1 MSNHPNKVH
10 VMRLTSF
17 LLTLAISTGSLS
29 AQASY
34 SLETVAENLNFPW
47 SIAFTP
53 EGDYLVAMR
62 SGVVRRIS
70 AAGEVSPALQGLPAS
85 YVLSQGGYF
94 DITLDPGFTDNQRIY
109 LSFAYGTPELNGTR
123 IVTGRLNGNRVEN
136 VTPIFTVS
144 PLKDTAVHYGGKML
158 FLPDGTLVMTTG
170 DGFEYREAAQDTF
183 NLMGKII
190 RIHSDGSIPAD
201 NPYASNGLGNAA
213 VWSYGHRNP
222 QGLALDKMSG
232 RLYSHE
238 HGAKGGDELNL
249 IKPDT
254 NYGWPAVTKGVN
266 YSGAYVSPLR
276 SAPGIEEPLTY
287 WDPSIGASGLAIY
300 DGDAF
305 PNWRGKLF
313 IGALVDK
320 EVRMLTLSDGRVV
333 DEQAMFGEIGARIR
347 DVRTGPDGMLYLL
360 TDSEQGKVIR
370 VVPVSDPANLSAA
383 MTTEQGQ

>member
-1 MSNHPNKVH
+1 
-10 VMRLTSF
+10 MRFTSLLLT
-17 LLTLAISTGSLS
+17 LTLAIGSLS
-29 AQASY
+29 VQASY
-34 SLETVAENLNFPW
+34 TLETVADDLNYPW
-47 SIAFTP
+47 SIAFLP

-62 SGVVRRIS
+62 SGEVRRIS
-70 AAGEVSPALQGLPAS
+70 AQGVISPALEGLPNS

-94 DITLDPGFTDNQRIY
+94 DITLDPNFANNQRIY
-109 LSFAYGTPELNGTR
+109 LSFAYGTPEQNGTR
-123 IVTGRLNGNRVEN
+123 IVSGRLNGDRVEN
-136 VTPIFTVS
+136 VTPIFTVA

-158 FLPDGTLVMTTG
+158 FLLDGTLVMTTG

-190 RIHSDGSIPAD
+190 RINSDGSIPAD

-213 VWSYGHRNP
+213 VWSNGHRNP
-222 QGLALDKMSG
+222 QGLVLDKATG

-249 IKPDT
+249 VKPDT

-276 SAPGIEEPLTY
+276 SAPSIEEPLTY

-305 PNWRGKLF
+305 PNWQGKLF
-313 IGALVDK
+313 IGALVDE
-320 EVRMLTLSDGRVV
+320 EVRMLTLSEGKVT
-333 DEQAMFGEIGARIR
+333 DEQAMFSEIGARIR

-370 VVPVSDPANLSAA
+370 VVPTSDPVNQATLSAA
-383 MTTEQGQ
+383 TTIMQGQQP

>member
-1 MSNHPNKVH
+1 
-10 VMRLTSF
+10 MRLTSI
-17 LLTLAISTGSLS
+17 LLTFAISTGSLS

-70 AAGEVSPALQGLPAS
+70 AGGEVSPALEGLPAS

-158 FLPDGTLVMTTG
+158 FLSDGTLVMTTG

-190 RIHSDGSIPAD
+190 RINSDGSIPAD

-222 QGLALDKMSG
+222 QGLVLDKMSG

-300 DGDAF
+300 EGDAF

-313 IGALVDK
+313 IGALVDE

-333 DEQAMFGEIGARIR
+333 DEQAMFSEIGARIR

-370 VVPVSDPANLSAA
+370 VVPVSDPANQANLSAA

>member
-1 MSNHPNKVH
+1 
-10 VMRLTSF
+10 MRLTSF

-70 AAGEVSPALQGLPAS
+70 AGGEVSPALEGLPAS

-190 RIHSDGSIPAD
+190 RINSDGSIPAD

-222 QGLALDKMSG
+222 QGLVLDKMSG
-232 RLYSHE
+232 HLYSHE

-287 WDPSIGASGLAIY
+287 WDPSIGASGLAVY

-313 IGALVDK
+313 IGALVDE

-333 DEQAMFGEIGARIR
+333 DEQAMFSEIGARIR

-370 VVPVSDPANLSAA
+370 VVPVSDPANQANLSAA

>member
-1 MSNHPNKVH
+1 
-10 VMRLTSF
+10 MRLTSF

-70 AAGEVSPALQGLPAS
+70 AGGEVSPALEGLPAS

-190 RIHSDGSIPAD
+190 RINSDGSIPAD

-222 QGLALDKMSG
+222 QGLVLDKMSG
-232 RLYSHE
+232 HLYSHE
-238 HGAKGGDELNL
+238 HGAKGGHELNL

-313 IGALVDK
+313 IGALVDE

-333 DEQAMFGEIGARIR
+333 DEQAMFSEIGARIR

-370 VVPVSDPANLSAA
+370 VVPVSDPANQANLSAA

>member
-1 MSNHPNKVH
+1 
-10 VMRLTSF
+10 MRLTSF

-70 AAGEVSPALQGLPAS
+70 AGGEVSPALEGLPAS

-190 RIHSDGSIPAD
+190 RINSDGSIPAD

-222 QGLALDKMSG
+222 QGLVLDKMSG
-232 RLYSHE
+232 HLYSHE

-313 IGALVDK
+313 IGALVDE

-333 DEQAMFGEIGARIR
+333 DEQAMFSEIGARIR

-370 VVPVSDPANLSAA
+370 VVPVGDPANQANLSAA

>member
-1 MSNHPNKVH
+1 
-10 VMRLTSF
+10 MRFTSLLLT
-17 LLTLAISTGSLS
+17 LTLAIGNLS
-29 AQASY
+29 VQASY
-34 SLETVAENLNFPW
+34 TLETVADDLNYPW
-47 SIAFTP
+47 SIAFMP

-62 SGVVRRIS
+62 SGEVRRIS
-70 AAGEVSPALQGLPAS
+70 ADGEVSPALEGLPAS

-94 DITLDPGFTDNQRIY
+94 DITLDPNFADNQRIY
-109 LSFAYGTPELNGTR
+109 LSFAYGTPEQNGTR
-123 IVTGRLNGNRVEN
+123 IVSGRLNGDRVEN
-136 VTPIFTVS
+136 VTPIFTVA

-158 FLPDGTLVMTTG
+158 FLPDGTLAMTTG

-190 RIHSDGSIPAD
+190 RINSDGSIPAD

-222 QGLALDKMSG
+222 QGLVLDKTTG

-276 SAPGIEEPLTY
+276 SAPGVEEPLTF

-300 DGDAF
+300 EGDAF
-305 PNWRGKLF
+305 PDWQGKLF
-313 IGALVDK
+313 VGALVDE
-320 EVRMLTLSDGRVV
+320 EVRMLTLSDGAVT
-333 DEQAMFGEIGARIR
+333 DEQAMFSEIGARIR
-347 DVRTGPDGMLYLL
+347 DVRTGPDGLLYLL

-370 VVPVSDPANLSAA
+370 VVPTSDPVNQATLSAA
-383 MTTEQGQ
+383 TITEQGQ

>member
-1 MSNHPNKVH
+1 
-10 VMRLTSF
+10 MRLTSF

-70 AAGEVSPALQGLPAS
+70 AGGEVSPALEGLPAS

-94 DITLDPGFTDNQRIY
+94 DITLDPGFTDSQRIY

-190 RIHSDGSIPAD
+190 RINSDGSIPAD

-222 QGLALDKMSG
+222 QGLVLDKMSG
-232 RLYSHE
+232 HLYSHE

-313 IGALVDK
+313 IGALVDE

-333 DEQAMFGEIGARIR
+333 DEQAMFSEIGARIR

-370 VVPVSDPANLSAA
+370 VVPVSDPANQANLSAA

>member
-1 MSNHPNKVH
+1 
-10 VMRLTSF
+10 MRLTSF

-70 AAGEVSPALQGLPAS
+70 AGGEVSPALEGLPAS

-190 RIHSDGSIPAD
+190 RINSDGSIPAD

-222 QGLALDKMSG
+222 QGLVLDKMSG
-232 RLYSHE
+232 HLYSHE

-254 NYGWPAVTKGVN
+254 NDGWPAVTKGVN

-313 IGALVDK
+313 IGALVDE

-333 DEQAMFGEIGARIR
+333 DEQAMFSEIGARIR

-370 VVPVSDPANLSAA
+370 VVPVSDPANQANLSAA

>member
-1 MSNHPNKVH
+1 
-10 VMRLTSF
+10 MRLTSF

-70 AAGEVSPALQGLPAS
+70 AGGEVSPALEGLPAS

-123 IVTGRLNGNRVEN
+123 IVTGRLNGN
-136 VTPIFTVS
+136 P
-144 PLKDTAVHYGGKML
+144 H
-158 FLPDGTLVMTTG
+158 
-170 DGFEYREAAQDTF
+170 
-183 NLMGKII
+183 
-190 RIHSDGSIPAD
+190 
-201 NPYASNGLGNAA
+201 ASNGLGNAA

-222 QGLALDKMSG
+222 QGLVLDKMSG
-232 RLYSHE
+232 HLYSHE

-300 DGDAF
+300 DGAAF
-305 PNWRGKLF
+305 PNWQGKLF
-313 IGALVDK
+313 IGALVDE
-320 EVRMLTLSDGRVV
+320 EVRMLTLSEGKVT
-333 DEQAMFGEIGARIR
+333 DEQAMFSEIGARIR

-370 VVPVSDPANLSAA
+370 VVPSSDPVNQATLSAA
-383 MTTEQGQ
+383 TTIMQGQQP

>member
-1 MSNHPNKVH
+1 
-10 VMRLTSF
+10 MRFTSLLLT
-17 LLTLAISTGSLS
+17 LTLAIGSLS
-29 AQASY
+29 VQASY
-34 SLETVAENLNFPW
+34 TLETVADDLNYPW
-47 SIAFTP
+47 SIAFLP

-62 SGVVRRIS
+62 SGEVRRIS
-70 AAGEVSPALQGLPAS
+70 AQGVISPALEGLPDS

-94 DITLDPGFTDNQRIY
+94 DITLDPNFANNQRIY
-109 LSFAYGTPELNGTR
+109 LSFACGTPEQNGTR
-123 IVTGRLNGNRVEN
+123 IVSGRLNGDRVEN
-136 VTPIFTVS
+136 VTPIFTVA

-158 FLPDGTLVMTTG
+158 FLLDGTLVMTTG

-190 RIHSDGSIPAD
+190 RINSDGSIPAD

-222 QGLALDKMSG
+222 QGLVLDKATG

-249 IKPDT
+249 VKPDT

-300 DGDAF
+300 DGAAF
-305 PNWRGKLF
+305 PNWQGKLF
-313 IGALVDK
+313 IGALVDE
-320 EVRMLTLSDGRVV
+320 EVRMLTLSEGKVT
-333 DEQAMFGEIGARIR
+333 DEQAMFSEIGARIR

-370 VVPVSDPANLSAA
+370 VVPTSDPVNQATLSAA
-383 MTTEQGQ
+383 TTIMQGQQP

>member
-1 MSNHPNKVH
+1 
-10 VMRLTSF
+10 MRLTSF

-70 AAGEVSPALQGLPAS
+70 AGGEVSPALEGLPAS

-158 FLPDGTLVMTTG
+158 FLPDGSLVMTTG

-190 RIHSDGSIPAD
+190 RINSDGSIPAD

-222 QGLALDKMSG
+222 QGLVLDKMSG
-232 RLYSHE
+232 HLYSHE

-313 IGALVDK
+313 IGALVDE

-333 DEQAMFGEIGARIR
+333 DEQAMFSEIGARIR

-370 VVPVSDPANLSAA
+370 VVPVSDPANQANLSAA

>member
-1 MSNHPNKVH
+1 
-10 VMRLTSF
+10 MRFTSLLLT
-17 LLTLAISTGSLS
+17 LTLAIGNLS
-29 AQASY
+29 VQASY
-34 SLETVAENLNFPW
+34 TLETVADDLNYPW
-47 SIAFTP
+47 SIAFMP

-62 SGVVRRIS
+62 SGEVRRIS
-70 AAGEVSPALQGLPAS
+70 ADGEVSPALEGLPAS

-94 DITLDPGFTDNQRIY
+94 DITLDPNFADNQRIY
-109 LSFAYGTPELNGTR
+109 LSFAYGTPEQNGTR
-123 IVTGRLNGNRVEN
+123 IVSGRLNGDRVEN
-136 VTPIFTVS
+136 VTPIFTVA

-158 FLPDGTLVMTTG
+158 FLPDGTLAMTTG

-190 RIHSDGSIPAD
+190 RINSDGSIPAD

-222 QGLALDKMSG
+222 QGLVLDKTTG

-276 SAPGIEEPLTY
+276 SAPGVEEPLTF

-300 DGDAF
+300 EGDAF
-305 PNWRGKLF
+305 PDWQGKLF
-313 IGALVDK
+313 VGALVDE
-320 EVRMLTLSDGRVV
+320 EVRMLTLSDGAVT
-333 DEQAMFGEIGARIR
+333 DEQAMFSEIGARIR

-370 VVPVSDPANLSAA
+370 VVPTSDPVNQATLSAA
-383 MTTEQGQ
+383 TTIMQGQQP

>member
-1 MSNHPNKVH
+1 
-10 VMRLTSF
+10 MRLTSF

-70 AAGEVSPALQGLPAS
+70 AGGEVSPALEGLPAS

-190 RIHSDGSIPAD
+190 RINSDGSIPAD

-222 QGLALDKMSG
+222 QGLVLDKMSG
-232 RLYSHE
+232 HLYSHE

-313 IGALVDK
+313 IGALVDE

-333 DEQAMFGEIGARIR
+333 DEQAMFSEIGARIR

-370 VVPVSDPANLSAA
+370 VVPVSDPANQANLSAA
-383 MTTEQGQ
+383 MTTEQVQ

>member
-1 MSNHPNKVH
+1 
-10 VMRLTSF
+10 MRFTSF
-17 LLTLAISTGSLS
+17 LLSLALAIGSLS
-29 AQASY
+29 VQASY
-34 SLETVAENLNFPW
+34 TLETVADDLNYPW

-53 EGDYLVAMR
+53 GGDYLVAMR
-62 SGVVRRIS
+62 SGEVRRIS
-70 AAGEVSPALQGLPAS
+70 ADGEVSPALEGLPAS

-94 DITLDPGFTDNQRIY
+94 DITLDPDFADNQRIY
-109 LSFAYGTPELNGTR
+109 LSFAHGTPEQNGTR
-123 IVTGRLNGNRVEN
+123 IISGRLNGNRVEN
-136 VTPIFTVS
+136 VAPIFTVS

-190 RIHSDGSIPAD
+190 RINSDGSIPAD

-222 QGLALDKMSG
+222 QGLVLDKTTG
-232 RLYSHE
+232 HLYSHE

-249 IKPDT
+249 VKPGA

-276 SAPGIEEPLTY
+276 SAPGVEEPLTY
-287 WDPSIGASGLAIY
+287 WNPSIGASGLAIY
-300 DGDAF
+300 EGDAF
-305 PNWRGKLF
+305 PDWQGKLF
-313 IGALVDK
+313 VGALVDE
-320 EVRMLTLSDGRVV
+320 EVRMLTLSGGEVT
-333 DEQAMFGEIGARIR
+333 DEQAMFSEIGARIR

-370 VVPVSDPANLSAA
+370 VVPVRDPANQAA
-383 MTTEQGQ
+383 LNASMTNEQGQ

>member
-1 MSNHPNKVH
+1 
-10 VMRLTSF
+10 MRLTSF

-70 AAGEVSPALQGLPAS
+70 AGGEVSPALEGLPAS

-190 RIHSDGSIPAD
+190 RINSDGSIPAD

-213 VWSYGHRNP
+213 VWSYSHRNP
-222 QGLALDKMSG
+222 QGLVLDKMSG
-232 RLYSHE
+232 HLYSHE

-313 IGALVDK
+313 IGALVDE

-333 DEQAMFGEIGARIR
+333 DEQAMFSEIGARIR

-370 VVPVSDPANLSAA
+370 VVPVSDPANQANLSAA

>member
-1 MSNHPNKVH
+1 
-10 VMRLTSF
+10 MRFTSLLLT
-17 LLTLAISTGSLS
+17 LTLAIGNLS
-29 AQASY
+29 VQASY
-34 SLETVAENLNFPW
+34 TLETVADDLNYPW
-47 SIAFTP
+47 SIAFMP

-62 SGVVRRIS
+62 SGEVRRIS
-70 AAGEVSPALQGLPAS
+70 ADGEVSPALEGLPAS

-94 DITLDPGFTDNQRIY
+94 DITLDPNFADNQRIY
-109 LSFAYGTPELNGTR
+109 LSFAYGTPEQNGTR
-123 IVTGRLNGNRVEN
+123 IVSGRLNGDRVEN
-136 VTPIFTVS
+136 VTPIFTVA

-158 FLPDGTLVMTTG
+158 FLLDGTLVMTTG

-190 RIHSDGSIPAD
+190 RINSDGSIPAD

-222 QGLALDKMSG
+222 QGLVLDKTTG

-276 SAPGIEEPLTY
+276 SAPGVEEPLTF

-300 DGDAF
+300 EGDAF
-305 PNWRGKLF
+305 PDWQGKLF
-313 IGALVDK
+313 VGALVDE
-320 EVRMLTLSDGRVV
+320 EVRMLTLSDGAVT
-333 DEQAMFGEIGARIR
+333 DEQAMFSEIGARIR
-347 DVRTGPDGMLYLL
+347 DVRTGPDGLLYLL

-370 VVPVSDPANLSAA
+370 VVPTSDPVNQATLSAA
-383 MTTEQGQ
+383 TITEQGQ

>member
-1 MSNHPNKVH
+1 
-10 VMRLTSF
+10 MRLTSF

-70 AAGEVSPALQGLPAS
+70 AGGEVSPALEGLPAS

-123 IVTGRLNGNRVEN
+123 IVTGRLHGNRVEN
-136 VTPIFTVS
+136 VTPNFTVS

-190 RIHSDGSIPAD
+190 RINSDGSIPAD

-213 VWSYGHRNP
+213 VLSYGHRNP
-222 QGLALDKMSG
+222 QGLVLDKMSG
-232 RLYSHE
+232 HLYSHE

-276 SAPGIEEPLTY
+276 RAPGIEEPLPY

-300 DGDAF
+300 DGDAY

-313 IGALVDK
+313 IGALVDE

-333 DEQAMFGEIGARIR
+333 DEQAMFSEIGARIR

-370 VVPVSDPANLSAA
+370 VVPVSDPANQANLSAA

>member
-1 MSNHPNKVH
+1 
-10 VMRLTSF
+10 MRFTSLLLT
-17 LLTLAISTGSLS
+17 LTLAIGSLS
-29 AQASY
+29 VQASY
-34 SLETVAENLNFPW
+34 TLETVADDLNYPW
-47 SIAFTP
+47 SIAFLP

-62 SGVVRRIS
+62 SGEVRPIS
-70 AAGEVSPALQGLPAS
+70 AQGVISPALEGLPDS

-94 DITLDPGFTDNQRIY
+94 DITLDPNFANNQRIY
-109 LSFAYGTPELNGTR
+109 LSFAYGTPEQNGTR
-123 IVTGRLNGNRVEN
+123 IVSGRLNGDRVEN
-136 VTPIFTVS
+136 VTPIFTVA

-158 FLPDGTLVMTTG
+158 FLLDGTLVMTTG

-190 RIHSDGSIPAD
+190 RINSDGSIPAD

-222 QGLALDKMSG
+222 QGLVLDKATG

-249 IKPDT
+249 VKPDT

-300 DGDAF
+300 DGAAF
-305 PNWRGKLF
+305 PNWQGKLF
-313 IGALVDK
+313 IGALVDE
-320 EVRMLTLSDGRVV
+320 EVRMLTLSEGKVT
-333 DEQAMFGEIGARIR
+333 DEQAMFSEIGARIR

-370 VVPVSDPANLSAA
+370 VVPTSDPVNQATLSAA
-383 MTTEQGQ
+383 TTIMQGQQP